1 MGCTS
6 AMLNS
11 QHDPE
16 DNGNLQTVM
25 KIKDSC
31 IKLEKHITDDVLPK
45 VGRISLGLMEAQ
57 ECRRELVRFRKELTS
72 ANERL
77 MCHLEQLDAIDFQS
91 TDYQDRQRKKIQVK
105 KILNLMDQF
114 DKMQE
119 NINQLMLNCT

>member
-1 MGCTS
+1 M
-6 AMLNS
+6 
-11 QHDPE
+11 
-16 DNGNLQTVM
+16 
-25 KIKDSC
+25 
-31 IKLEKHITDDVLPK
+31 
-45 VGRISLGLMEAQ
+45 GLMEAQ